1 MKVFRSVIERT
12 RGEQRGPIR
21 RMISPAGLGG
31 HLKPFVFLDFIH
43 TTVSDGWGFGFHP
56 HSGIATLTYH
66 HDANVEYEDTSGQS
80 GLIMAGGLEWMRAG
94 GGVWHTGTIRTTGH
108 TTGFQLWVAL
118 PPGIEDGSSE
128 GQYLPPDKVDSVGNT
143 KVLLGRYEGAAS
155 LIRTPTP
162 LNYFDIGLSESDRWC
177 FETPA
182 DHSVAWVFVYEG
194 LVRIGGV
201 DLRDE
206 LAVLDQT
213 AAPVEIKSLA
223 NSRALFG
230 SGPRHDYPLIL
241 GPSSVHTN
249 EASLKNGT
257 HRIRQIAAKLQAH
270 GRLHAD

>member
-1 MKVFRSVIERT
+1 
-12 RGEQRGPIR
+12 
-21 RMISPAGLGG
+21 
-31 HLKPFVFLDFIH
+31 
-43 TTVSDGWGFGFHP
+43 
-56 HSGIATLTYH
+56 
-66 HDANVEYEDTSGQS
+66 
-80 GLIMAGGLEWMRAG
+80 
-94 GGVWHTGTIRTTGH
+94 
-108 TTGFQLWVAL
+108 
-118 PPGIEDGSSE
+118 
-128 GQYLPPDKVDSVGNT
+128 
-143 KVLLGRYEGAAS
+143 
-155 LIRTPTP
+155 
-162 LNYFDIGLSESDRWC
+162 
-177 FETPA
+177 
-182 DHSVAWVFVYEG
+182 VFVYEG